1 MSVEQASGLVKR
13 DGLWSWVTL
22 KNTKGRVGRSAEGR
36 VEYPD
41 MDADDFVAPDLP
53 EEMRAVWTQ
62 SAKQLAPS
70 VVVGLDAS
78 RALMRVVSL
87 PEVADGEMG
96 DMVALQIDKFS
107 PFPLETQSLSYEVL
121 VEQDGMCRVLLTA
134 VHRRSVEQLGEAC
147 REAKMKLGRVD
158 LDIMAW
164 WHLIKKHAWD
174 MVDGVAVVVVVE
186 SDRVHLIVCEK
197 SVPHAFLCVDRL
209 DVDSNELLDEIVT
222 EVRLQLASLDE
233 RSVESLVWQGMV
245 WERGDTAEPLGPRLV
260 QRLGDECRVAD
271 LKELPSLAEGI
282 ASREIELDGQGLDL
296 SLDEWHIAAMK
307 RAARLKAVKVAAC
320 VLLCWGLVLGAGRGA
335 LATVEKKDAG
345 LKEQVEALDKYEL
358 AAAKLEKAIENL
370 AAYHDKGRS
379 AVECLRVISMNLP
392 AGVELKKYTYT
403 KDKQIAISGES
414 ARADSVYALRDAMA
428 GHDMFVEVKLSGV
441 TVTRGRATFNMTLLL
456 TEEDQS

>member
-158 LDIMAW
+158 LDIMAC
-164 WHLIKKHAWD
+164 H
-174 MVDGVAVVVVVE
+174 
-186 SDRVHLIVCEK
+186 
-197 SVPHAFLCVDRL
+197 CV
-209 DVDSNELLDEIVT
+209 S
-222 EVRLQLASLDE
+222 
-233 RSVESLVWQGMV
+233 
-245 WERGDTAEPLGPRLV
+245 
-260 QRLGDECRVAD
+260 
-271 LKELPSLAEGI
+271 
-282 ASREIELDGQGLDL
+282 
-296 SLDEWHIAAMK
+296 
-307 RAARLKAVKVAAC
+307 
-320 VLLCWGLVLGAGRGA
+320 
-335 LATVEKKDAG
+335 
-345 LKEQVEALDKYEL
+345 
-358 AAAKLEKAIENL
+358 
-370 AAYHDKGRS
+370 
-379 AVECLRVISMNLP
+379 
-392 AGVELKKYTYT
+392 
-403 KDKQIAISGES
+403 
-414 ARADSVYALRDAMA
+414 
-428 GHDMFVEVKLSGV
+428 
-441 TVTRGRATFNMTLLL
+441 
-456 TEEDQS
+456 